1 MLKEK
6 VYIMKITD
14 LNQMKEYITS
24 QCAEINGNAN
34 LFNQVYLNFPKH
46 IKLCIENDDVVL
58 HHTLPIFM
66 GLGQCPIVSW
76 DFAGAVSNFGPDA
89 LPVIHQ

>member
-1 MLKEK
+1 MKGSLKK
-6 VYIMKITD
+6 
-14 LNQMKEYITS
+14 
-24 QCAEINGNAN
+24 AESSFICRCKGE
-34 LFNQVYLNFPKH
+34 LCETRQVNSLH
-46 IKLCIENDDVVL
+46 IDDVVL

-66 GLGQCPIVSW
+66 GLGWCPIVSW